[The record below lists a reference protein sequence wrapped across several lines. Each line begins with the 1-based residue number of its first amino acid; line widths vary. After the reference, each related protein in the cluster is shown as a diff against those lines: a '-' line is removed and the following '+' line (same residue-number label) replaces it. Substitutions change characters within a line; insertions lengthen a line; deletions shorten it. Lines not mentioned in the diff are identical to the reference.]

1 MSKTHVPIDVQA
13 VTVAVRALLIAIGED
28 PDRDGLSETPTR
40 VARSYAELLRGYLED
55 PADHLKQ
62 QFEVGH
68 DDLVIVRDIP
78 FSSLCEHHLLPFI
91 GTTHIAY
98 IPGAHGRVCG
108 LSKLARMV
116 DGYSRRLQV
125 QERLTVEIADAVMDR
140 LDAAGVL
147 VVMEAEHMC
156 MSIRGTMKPGSSTTT
171 STARGSLKTDPAL
184 RAEALTMLGR

>member
-1 MSKTHVPIDVQA
+1 MSKTHASVDVQA
-13 VTVAVRALLIAIGED
+13 AAVAVRDLLIAVGEN
-28 PDRDGLSETPTR
+28 PDRDGLSETPAR
-40 VARSYAELLRGYLED
+40 VAHSYAELLRGYLED
-55 PADHLKQ
+55 PADHLSQ
-62 QFEVGH
+62 QFDVGH

-91 GTTHIAY
+91 GTAHIEY
-98 IPGAHGRVCG
+98 VPGAHGRVCG
-108 LSKLARMV
+108 LSKLARVV

-140 LDAAGVL
+140 LDATGVL

-171 STARGSLKTDPAL
+171 SAARGTLKTNPTL
-184 RAEALTMLGR
+184 RVKALTLLGR